1 MWLRHAVVYLSMQ
14 HRYMV
19 TELMDA
25 DLYAIIKAQALTDDH
40 VQFLVYQIVRALKVC
55 STMPFNYWSTVQ
67 QQLVGWLDR
76 A

>member
-1 MWLRHAVVYLSMQ
+1 MQ

-55 STMPFNYWSTVQ
+55 STMPFNY
-67 QQLVGWLDR
+67 
-76 A
+76 